1 MLHKNIGINKEGRL
15 TFAGMDV
22 VSLAEKY
29 GTPLMLLDEDRIR
42 ENIRVYKKAMTENFG
57 EGCFPLFAS
66 KALCFKGVYRIAKE
80 EGIGMD
86 AVSVGELY
94 TAEAA
99 GFDLKKA
106 YFHGNN
112 KTDADIAFGVE
123 HGVGT
128 FVVDNADELLALDKH
143 LEKVGKKQRIL
154 LRISPGID
162 PHTFQAVVTGS
173 VDSKFGTPI
182 ATGQA
187 EEITRLALSL
197 KNVELVGF
205 HCHVG
210 SQIFDHEPFVD
221 AADIMLRFIAY
232 IRAQTGFTA
241 KELNLGGGL
250 GVRYVESHPHID
262 YAEVIGEMAAVI
274 KARAAEI
281 GIELPK
287 MVLEPGRSLV
297 ADAGMT
303 LYTVGSV
310 KTITGYKNYVSIDGG
325 MPDNPRFALYQSP
338 YTVYNAS
345 RAAEEADFPCS
356 VVGRC
361 CESGDIIQE
370 NVVIPRP
377 QRGDTVA
384 VAVTG
389 AYNYSMASNYNR
401 IPRPLILLISGGKEK
416 VAVRRETNEDMI
428 ANEV

>member
-1 MLHKNIGINKEGRL
+1 MLHKNIGINERGRL
-15 TFAGMDV
+15 TFAGCDV
-22 VSLAEKY
+22 VALAEKY

-42 ENIRVYKKAMTENFG
+42 ENIRVYKAAMREHFG
-57 EGCFPLFAS
+57 ADSFPLFAS

-80 EGIGMD
+80 EGIGVD

-99 GFDLKKA
+99 GFDLARA

-128 FVVDNADELLALDKH
+128 FVADNADELYALEAYLAKTDKR
-143 LEKVGKKQRIL
+143 QRVL

-162 PHTFQAVVTGS
+162 PHTFKAVVTGS
-173 VDSKFGTPI
+173 VDSKFGSPI

-197 KNVELVGF
+197 PHIDLAGF
-205 HCHVG
+205 HCHIG

-221 AADIMLRFIAY
+221 AADAMLRFIAL
-232 IRAQTGFTA
+232 IRAETGFTPT
-241 KELNLGGGL
+241 ELNLGGGL
-250 GVRYVESHPHID
+250 GVKYVEGQPEID

-274 KARAAEI
+274 KLRAAEI
-281 GIELPK
+281 GIDLPRI
-287 MVLEPGRSLV
+287 VLEPGRSLV

-310 KTITGYKNYVSIDGG
+310 KSITGYKNYVSIDGG
-325 MPDNPRFALYQSP
+325 MPDNPRYALYESP
-338 YTVYNAS
+338 YTLYNAS
-345 RAAEEADFPCS
+345 RADVPADFLCS

-370 NVVIPRP
+370 GVTLPKPV
-377 QRGDTVA
+377 RGEIVA

-401 IPRPLILLISGGKEK
+401 IPRPAVVMLRGGADSL
-416 VAVRRETNEDMI
+416 AVRRESNEDMI
-428 ANEV
+428 RNEV